1 MRGRLPGR
9 HVSMLLGV
17 YVLGGLRGRQAAR
30 VTAHLSQCDRC
41 RAEHRE
47 LAEIPPL
54 LKLIIRDDAEA
65 AGRDAQLPSRRAY
78 R

>member
-47 LAEIPPL
+47 LARFPHC
-54 LKLIIRDDAEA
+54 
-65 AGRDAQLPSRRAY
+65 SS
-78 R
+78 